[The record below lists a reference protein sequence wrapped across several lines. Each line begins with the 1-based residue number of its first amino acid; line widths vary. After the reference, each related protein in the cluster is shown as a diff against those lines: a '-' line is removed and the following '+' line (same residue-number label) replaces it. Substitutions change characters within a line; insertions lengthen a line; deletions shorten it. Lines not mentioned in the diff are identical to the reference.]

1 MGKLEQKIL
10 TFKYNCTQMHT
21 VHKCNKY
28 FPFDDVI
35 DIKVTVNGLRQKLC
49 TPT

>member
-1 MGKLEQKIL
+1 
-10 TFKYNCTQMHT
+10 MHT

-35 DIKVTVNGLRQKLC
+35 DIKVTLNGLSQNVYSNLKE
-49 TPT
+49 TYI